1 MTFAHRAAQFSMLRH
16 LAEKHGD
23 LPDGYVTSHTSDQVV
38 QLLLNSMSDFE
49 TWRDALG
56 VPASGVAIDSFDSRH
71 ELSIDL
77 PLGDSVV
84 RIWAVTEPTSTRGT
98 A

>member
-1 MTFAHRAAQFSMLRH
+1 MTFAHRAAQFSALRH

-23 LPDGYVTSHTSDQVV
+23 LPDGYVTSHTGHQEVG
-38 QLLLNSMSDFE
+38 LLLNSMSDFE
-49 TWRDALG
+49 TWREGLG
-56 VPASGVAIDSFDSRH
+56 VPASGVAIDSYGSQH

-84 RIWAVTEPTSTRGT
+84 HIWAVTKPTSTKGS